1 MGDRKRHT
9 EKVCLFLYSYNLIPT
24 TYNLILI
31 YFLYM
36 IQPNYTDILNDL
48 QLAVVGDITTLP
60 EEREKMA
67 RDTSLF
73 YVLPEIVV
81 YPKNR
86 EHISNLLA
94 YVSEAR
100 KHNIDVTVSFRAAG
114 TCMTGGSLTQ
124 SIIVDTTKYLTRVYD
139 VTEFSASAEPGVYY
153 RDFEKKTLEV
163 GWLMPSYPASRELAA
178 IGGIVSNNSGGEKT
192 LTYGKTE
199 NYVQSLD
206 VVYANGE
213 RDLLRAFSGE
223 ELQAK
228 LNEQTEGGRIHREMY
243 RLISENYE
251 MIKSAKPSVSKNSS
265 GYYLWNVFNKE
276 TGVFDLSKLV
286 VGSQGTLAAV
296 SSVTL
301 TGVRPKKF
309 SRMIIMFV
317 PSTVHLGDIV
327 VKMLTHKPESIESY
341 DDHTFKIAIK
351 FFKDIAKKMGG
362 NMITMGLQFLP
373 EFWMVVTGGVPKIIL
388 MAEFA
393 GDTEAEVEAQ
403 VEAAYVDMKSFKL
416 PIQRT
421 HSERGSKKYWT
432 FRRESFNLL
441 RSRLAG
447 MRTAPTIDDIVVH
460 PRDLPEFL
468 PKLDMIFSQEKY
480 KNLIYTVA
488 GHMGDAN
495 FHIIPLI
502 DIHSEGIVDTL
513 HQLMDEVFTLVF
525 EYKGS
530 MSGEHN
536 DGLLRS
542 SYLPKMFSPEI
553 ITLFEKT
560 KNIFDPLHALNPGKK
575 VFADKEFAWNHI
587 DKEVKIEFKKPEPKV
602 VYIEK
607 PVPLVVVGGTI

>member
-1 MGDRKRHT
+1 MN
-9 EKVCLFLYSYNLIPT
+9 E
-24 TYNLILI
+24 
-31 YFLYM
+31 
-36 IQPNYTDILNDL
+36 PNYKDILNDL
-48 QLAVVGDITTLP
+48 QLAVVGDITTLDVDR
-60 EEREKMA
+60 ERLA

-73 YVLPEIVV
+73 YVKPEIVV
-81 YPKNR
+81 YPKTR
-86 EHISNLLA
+86 DHISNLLA
-94 YVSEAR
+94 YVTEAR
-100 KHNIDVTVSFRAAG
+100 KHNIDVSVAFRSAG

-124 SIIVDTTKYLTRVYD
+124 SILVDTTKYLTKVSD
-139 VTEFSASAEPGVYY
+139 VTEFSATAEPGVYY
-153 RDFEKKTLEV
+153 RDFEKKTLAH
-163 GWLMPSYPASRELAA
+163 GWIMPSYPASREIAA

-199 NYVQSLD
+199 KYVQSLD
-206 VVYANGE
+206 VVYANGG
-213 RDLLRAFSGE
+213 RDLLRPFSGE

-228 LNEQTEGGRIHREMY
+228 MNEQTEGGRIHREMY
-243 RLISENYE
+243 SLITENYDTI
-251 MIKSAKPSVSKNSS
+251 MNAKPTVSKNSS
-265 GYYLWNVFNKE
+265 GYYLWNVYNKE
-276 TGVFDLSKLV
+276 TDTFDLSKLV

-296 SSVTL
+296 ASATF
-301 TGVRPKKF
+301 TGVKPKTH
-309 SRMIIMFV
+309 SRMIVMFV
-317 PSTVHLGDIV
+317 PSTVHLGEIV

-373 EFWMVVTGGVPKIIL
+373 EFWMVLTGGVPKIIL

-393 GDTEAEVEAQ
+393 GDSEEEVDAQ
-403 VEAAYVDMKSFKL
+403 VKAAYEDMKSFKL

-421 HSERGSKKYWT
+421 RSEWESKKYWT

-460 PRDLPEFL
+460 PKDLPEFL
-468 PKLDMIFSQEKY
+468 PKLDAIFSKDTY
-480 KNLIYTVA
+480 KGLIYTVA

-502 DIHSEGIVDTL
+502 DIHTEGVVETL
-513 HQLMDEVFTLVF
+513 HQLMEEVFTLVF

-542 SYLPKMFSPEI
+542 SYLPKMYAPEI

-560 KNIFDPLHALNPGKK
+560 KNIFDPLHVLNPGKK
-575 VFADKEFAWNHI
+575 VFADKEFAWKHI
-587 DKEVKIEFKKPEPKV
+587 DREQQPTDKKIEEPKKPIEV
-602 VYIEK
+602 VIVKQPPLEVIGIEDGREK
-607 PVPLVVVGGTI
+607 NI